1 MLCDQSCECRYASFA
16 VSSPSE
22 DLKACGAQN
31 VRVAVWTTTPWT
43 MPANLAVAV
52 NERLDYSV
60 VKAPDG
66 NRCVNTTHIEAN
78 WTLADD
84 S

>member
-1 MLCDQSCECRYASFA
+1 
-16 VSSPSE
+16 
-22 DLKACGAQN
+22 
-31 VRVAVWTTTPWT
+31 

-66 NRCVNTTHIEAN
+66 NRCVNRGFRVYCLGFRKQVCEP
-78 WTLADD
+78 WV
-84 S
+84 